1 MFILSVAMSH
11 DFYNCELLFLTRSG
25 GSRRILNISQLS
37 TKYNKNQCKAI
48 LGLHI
53 FTGCDSVSTFK
64 GKGKVKP
71 LSLMLKS
78 DEFINCFATLGTT
91 WDDGGCLLPVIEKFV
106 CTIYGQQDCTHVNIA
121 RYNLF
126 CLICH
131 SDEFLPPNQDC
142 LQNHLKRANFQAAV
156 HRRCLLQYINAP
168 SPVGHGWKLE
178 GNHLVFD
185 WMSKNPAPRS
195 VLKTENCKC
204 QKNDCKGACSC
215 SRVGLPCTDLCHC
228 PLEVKH
234 LIMMLKLQS
243 MIQILVLT

>member
-11 DFYNCELLFLTRSG
+11 DFYNCELLFLTGSG

-106 CTIYGQQDCTHVNIA
+106 CTMYGQQDCTHVNIA

-142 LQNHLKRANFQAAV
+142 LQNHLKCANFQAAV
-156 HRRCLLQYINAP
+156 HHKMSASVYQCTVP
-168 SPVGHGWKLE
+168 CWSTG
-178 GNHLVFD
+178 GN
-185 WMSKNPAPRS
+185 
-195 VLKTENCKC
+195 
-204 QKNDCKGACSC
+204 
-215 SRVGLPCTDLCHC
+215 
-228 PLEVKH
+228 
-234 LIMMLKLQS
+234 
-243 MIQILVLT
+243 